1 MSEQLKKNS
10 SQKKSLEP
18 LEIANYCL
26 VAVGVIAFAIL
37 IGLTFF
43 TNIYLCIKISLVCAI
58 SFVLVTILRKVLNFE
73 RPQIEGAIYSK
84 KAGEAF
90 PSRHTFSLMMIGLSW
105 LNVNVLVGFILCGLT
120 MVLGGIRIA
129 MGAHSVRDVYG
140 AIIIAI
146 TCSLAGFL
154 FF

>member
-1 MSEQLKKNS
+1 MSQDLQKNNS
-10 SQKKSLEP
+10 PKRSLDP
-18 LEIANYCL
+18 LEIVNYCI

-37 IGLTFF
+37 IVSTFL

-58 SFVLVTILRKVLNFE
+58 SFVLVTILRKVLNFD

-84 KAGEAF
+84 KTGEAF
-90 PSRHTFSLMMIGLSW
+90 PSRHTFSMMMIGLSW

-129 MGAHSVRDVYG
+129 MGAHSIRDVYG
-140 AIIIAI
+140 AILIAI
-146 TCSLAGFL
+146 TCSLAGYL